1 MSINIKDF
9 INKVAPAIVVTIALG
24 ITAVAC
30 SSSDGKDGFDT
41 NMDTEFVGSPVV
53 GE

>member
-1 MSINIKDF
+1 MESLR
-9 INKVAPAIVVTIALG
+9 KVIPAIMLTVALG

-41 NMDTEFVGSPVV
+41 NMDTQFESPTA
-53 GE
+53 GQ